1 MPLIKK
7 IILVKPMKFIILFL
21 ILIHTFTPSHNTII
35 YNYNF

>member
-7 IILVKPMKFIILFL
+7 FILVKPMKFLILFL
-21 ILIHTFTPSHNTII
+21 ILIHTITLGHNIII